1 MFRLEKK
8 MWDELSSSDFACT
21 PQVIV
26 PKFVFATSGVN
37 VTLAC
42 LVKGSPASK
51 VKKIPIFYRKQQRF
65 FTLYNIVEGAT
76 ENANKFI
83 TTHPPPLRGKT
94 YC

>member
-51 VKKIPIFYRKQQRF
+51 VKKIPIFF
-65 FTLYNIVEGAT
+65 IVNNNGFSH
-76 ENANKFI
+76 FI
-83 TTHPPPLRGKT
+83 IL
-94 YC
+94 